1 MLCNRT
7 LQSLCTSPCTIY
19 HEPGRRSE
27 QKGRAGCCAMHITVY
42 LLSSINQRGADC
54 VRVVGGARTALCY
67 VCHRVLSSNLTI
79 SEALSEVREKI
90 KRRGGAVLHIG
101 TSPCTINQLGVAG
114 GYSRDSGTFSGGC
127 GSQVCHMLGRCVRVC
142 NDPLHSLNKR
152 TTKLLKA

>member
-1 MLCNRT
+1 MQQNSTVAAYVTVYYLSSTREA
-7 LQSLCTSPCTIY
+7 QRA
-19 HEPGRRSE
+19 EG
-27 QKGRAGCCAMHITVY
+27 AGCCAMHITVY